1 MEMRPA
7 CGPAYDKME
16 DNNFEFLKKYWI
28 KFLFFLSPNQGKL
41 SNDYINHNKCL
52 CTITL

>member
-16 DNNFEFLKKYWI
+16 DNSFEFLKKYWI
-28 KFLFFLSPNQGKL
+28 KFFILF
-41 SNDYINHNKCL
+41 
-52 CTITL
+52 ITKPGETKQRLYKS